1 MVEVMFCVIFT
12 GLETLQ
18 IISYSAQEALE
29 NLLSLCNACGLRPK
43 SYQDSSVSMTPS
55 NEISLAIGLAL
66 HDKEFLQKLDE
77 HINIDP
83 GLINSTIK
91 RHELALGVE

>member
-18 IISYSAQEALE
+18 IVSYSAQEALE
-29 NLLSLCNACGLRPK
+29 NLLSLCNDCGLRPK
-43 SYQDSSVSMTPS
+43 SYQDSSASMTSS
-55 NEISLAIGLAL
+55 NEFSPAVGLAL
-66 HDKEFLQKLDE
+66 HDKEFLKKLE

-83 GLINSTIK
+83 DLINSTIE
-91 RHELALGVE
+91 RHELALGVA